1 MEGALPIW
9 ILLATMLGTTG
20 LNFLL
25 IRLCAVFFALSM
37 WFYWRKESAESA
49 RNAKGNAVFHDGL
62 LAEIERASRNILYAL
77 YVALTL
83 MLFLWLFGQQEMYG
97 EYLNMMIFLM
107 KTAGIVCMF
116 SELSRIAVSLLLPV
130 GLACRNVVISALK
143 SKVPSLLC
151 VMLLYGVGLWLYSL

>member
-9 ILLATMLGTTG
+9 ILLATMFGTTG
-20 LNFLL
+20 LNFIL

-37 WFYWRKESAESA
+37 RLYCRKEPAESA

-62 LAEIERASRNILYAL
+62 LAEIGRAGRNILYAL
-77 YVALTL
+77 YVALAM

-97 EYLNMMIFLM
+97 EYLNMMTFLM
-107 KTAGIVCMF
+107 KIAGIVCMF